1 MAVTIT
7 TEPKPILVL
16 DLTSEEANRVEEA
29 QRQGMDLATLF
40 RDVIAKLP
48 AAEVQPDEEKLH
60 PGMTFAEI
68 LAPVHEH
75 IRNMGYTD
83 EEIGDFVDAEIRAYR
98 AERRGKEAKEQQ
110 PDGRA

>member
-7 TEPKPILVL
+7 TEPKPTLTL
-16 DLTSEEANRVEEA
+16 DLTPEEVSRIEKA

-40 RDVIAKLP
+40 RDVISQLP
-48 AAEVQPDEEKLH
+48 AAEIPPHEGKPH

-75 IRNMGYTD
+75 TRKMGYTD
-83 EEIGDFVDAEIRAYR
+83 EEIGDFVDAEVKAYR
-98 AERRGKEAKEQQ
+98 TERRARGAKEQQ
-110 PDGRA
+110 PDG